1 MKKNI
6 FKSILILGVL
16 AVTTSC
22 DKFLETTPKDR
33 ISDKIVWK
41 DIKSVNLYV
50 NGFYPYIDRY
60 GSFGDE
66 QFSGSLTEG
75 LTETLKY
82 GSYATGTMARDAN
95 NYVFTPEVMSP
106 SGNLLGTWSDT
117 YTRIRRVNEF
127 LVSLSKYSELTPEQ
141 NLQMEGQARFF
152 RAFLYFQLAKRHGGV
167 ILYTDM
173 NLEKN
178 KARSSAEETWNLI
191 EQDLDFAASVLPKA
205 WPSEETGRITKGA
218 AFAMQTRAMLY
229 AQRWQKVID
238 AADSLDALNLYSLVS
253 DYKNATKGDNSESIL
268 QYKYT
273 TLGPN
278 HSFDRNYAPFGDI
291 ENEGGKGTPT
301 QEMVES
307 YEKADGTV
315 MDWTPWH
322 TSTTVAP
329 PYSQL
334 EPRFHATIIY
344 NGSTW
349 KGHTMQNSI
358 GGNYGR
364 FMMYREDVYAKGR
377 TVTAYY
383 LRKLMN
389 ESHTDLLTYKSTQT
403 WVEIRYAEVLL
414 NKAEAYYKLGKEGL
428 ALNEINKVRQRPGVN
443 LPAKLGLSGTAVFN
457 AIRQERKVE
466 LAYEGH
472 LYWDMRRWKLAHI
485 EYNNYRV
492 HGIKMTPAGSGY
504 TYEYVDCDLQDR
516 KFLSK
521 TYVLPVPYSEL
532 ANNSAIEQYD
542 EWK

>member
-95 NYVFTPEVMSP
+95 NYVFTPKVMSP

-377 TVTAYY
+377 TVTGYY

>member
-82 GSYATGTMARDAN
+82 GSYATGTMAGDAN

-127 LVSLSKYSELTPEQ
+127 LVSLRKYSELTPEQ

-377 TVTAYY
+377 TVTGYY

>member
-60 GSFGDE
+60 GSFGDA

-75 LTETLKY
+75 LTETFKY
-82 GSYATGTMARDAN
+82 GSYATGTMAGDAN

-349 KGHTMQNSI
+349 KGHTMQNSV

-377 TVTAYY
+377 TVTGYY